1 MSQLISRPAYQRAV
15 IGLAHK
21 AHPTVEQ
28 GRVYPDMVVSDGL
41 FPFLSSILAAS
52 PTPSLALGLLNPVI
66 YSSASDLFDE
76 DGPDIGSW
84 KGTLHCESTTA
95 TAAAKTETWS
105 PVMGLGYLNLTRF
118 QRVLSFAPSPT
129 PSRGSRNSELCKKYF
144 RRLES
149 YRSESKSSNTTAM
162 ALSPF
167 FSSDFISRVIPEST
181 AQVNSQPKIESP
193 TDTLVHLNPMIVD
206 SAQATY
212 SFYYTGSYQTFY
224 VPAGVTFITVYAY
237 GAQGASTSYS
247 SGGLGGYI
255 VSTVSV
261 TPNTYLYVYVG
272 GAGSGSTGGY
282 NGGGYGGNSYAGGGG
297 GATDIRTGYANLY
310 SRLVVAGGGGGA
322 GYDGGTTNINGGGGG
337 GLTGL
342 SGSSDSKS
350 IYGGSSYG
358 GSGGSQSSGGAGG
371 YFSIYYSY
379 GSSGAYGFGGAGGS
393 GTQGGGVG
401 EGTMGAG
408 EAPGRAAEVG
418 PATRAGPSAS
428 TLKPPTRETAM
439 CRY

>member
-1 MSQLISRPAYQRAV
+1 
-15 IGLAHK
+15 
-21 AHPTVEQ
+21 
-28 GRVYPDMVVSDGL
+28 MVVSEGL

-52 PTPSLALGLLNPVI
+52 PTPSLSLGLLNPVI

-84 KGTLHCESTTA
+84 KGTPHCESTTD

-118 QRVLSFAPSPT
+118 QSVLSFAPFST
-129 PSRGSRNSELCKKYF
+129 PSGGSMSSEHCKKYL

-149 YRSESKSSNTTAM
+149 SGSSLTSSNTTAY
-162 ALSPF
+162 ALSPLF
-167 FSSDFISRVIPEST
+167 TSDFISRVIPEST
-181 AQVNSQPKIESP
+181 AQVHSPPKIESS

-206 SAQATY
+206 DAQATY

-261 TPNTYLYVYVG
+261 TPNTYLYIYVG
-272 GAGSGSTGGY
+272 GSGSGSTGGY

-310 SRLVVAGGGGGA
+310 SRIVVAGGGGGA
-322 GYDGGTTNINGGGGG
+322 GYDGGKTNINGGGGG

-342 SGSSDSKS
+342 SGSYDSNS
-350 IYGGSSYG
+350 VSSYG

-371 YFSIYYSY
+371 YFSSAYNY
-379 GSSGAYGFGGAGGS
+379 GSSGTYGLGGDGGS
-393 GTQGGGVG
+393 GTQGGGG
-401 EGTMGAG
+401 GGG
-408 EAPGRAAEVG
+408 YYG
-418 PATRAGPSAS
+418 
-428 TLKPPTRETAM
+428 
-439 CRY
+439 